1 MICHIMYKNDVTRI
15 GSIVTNTLF
24 DTKKAAGTP
33 SEGISAASRYI
44 VTLHFYHQ
52 VFLIF
57 RCVDLAGEGM
67 FRDYT
72 SADAFSSIPPD
83 YLLPLLSDESRL
95 RAWAKYSWWFS

>member
-33 SEGISAASRYI
+33 SEGISAVSRYI
-44 VTLHFYHQ
+44 VTLHFYYRL
-52 VFLIF
+52 FLIF
-57 RCVDLAGEGM
+57 RCADLAGEGM
-67 FRDYT
+67 FHDHT

-83 YLLPLLSDESRL
+83 YLLPLLSDESLL

>member
-24 DTKKAAGTP
+24 DTKKTAGTP

-44 VTLHFYHQ
+44 VTLHFYYRL
-52 VFLIF
+52 FLIF
-57 RCVDLAGEGM
+57 QCADLTGEGV

-83 YLLPLLSDESRL
+83 YLLPLLSDESPL
-95 RAWAKYSWWFS
+95 RAWAKYSLWFS